1 MSMNLEDIELY
12 DEQNIKVNPSTLTS
26 ILNPPSPTMTPS
38 PTSRTLQYMR
48 IILNYPSRLSKIV
61 IINRNGINGDV
72 VRTIND
78 INQELSNTIISG
90 NSSVYRLYYD
100 VNTGLNV
107 LSS

>member
-1 MSMNLEDIELY
+1 MNLADIELY
-12 DEQNIKVNPSTLTS
+12 DEQNTKVNPSTLTS
-26 ILNPPSPTMTPS
+26 ILNPPLINYITPS

-48 IILNYPSRLSKIV
+48 IFLNYPSRLSKIV
-61 IINRNGINGDV
+61 IINRINGDA

-78 INQELSNTIISG
+78 KNQELSNTIISG